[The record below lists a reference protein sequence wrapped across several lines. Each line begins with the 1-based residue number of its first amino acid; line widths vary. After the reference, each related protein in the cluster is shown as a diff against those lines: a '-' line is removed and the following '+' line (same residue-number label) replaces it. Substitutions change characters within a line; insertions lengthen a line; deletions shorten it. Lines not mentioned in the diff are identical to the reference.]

1 MESDASILSAR
12 NSIGSTILFVS
23 KCELIELIT
32 NRITHNNTTTGNELI
47 IMLVML
53 LTSLDTLNTY
63 PLSSSTA

>member
-23 KCELIELIT
+23 RCELIELIT
-32 NRITHNNTTTGNELI
+32 KRITHNNTATGNALI
-47 IMLVML
+47 IILVIL
-53 LTSLDTLNTY
+53 LTSLETLNTY